1 MPFYNNNQPFDN
13 PIPFINPFD
22 PNPGIFIDSSNP
34 VDFIN
39 TSSINPK
46 TGFPFTYDEISG
58 FTFIYDQVEFIAYSK
73 IQGIYNALFNRPADP
88 NGIGY
93 FGLLTNGGKDITAIG
108 DLTNTDEYLDRF
120 TGLSREEI
128 IQSLYQSLFGRTG
141 DAAGVKFFVDELE
154 AGRQSI
160 NSIAINVLDGAQGA
174 DKDLVDKKIDAANKF
189 TSAIDTQ
196 AERDDY
202 NGATNPSSL
211 KKAAEFLD
219 KVTATSPTVTEA
231 DADAAVA
238 SLGDGTP
245 PATGDVVGVTINLQT
260 ASDTVSPNSANPAF
274 KSTADNDTINAK
286 DGTFTDTTSID
297 GGPGTDS
304 IFATSSNNTSTI
316 NPTLSNTEN
325 VYVTQTVAGG
335 TFDFRH
341 STGVSEL
348 WVKGGSGV
356 TFNNIALGTKLG
368 IEDNNAGAVF
378 DFRDS
383 DVGGG
388 YDAITLAVKNSNVGV
403 TVDNGIE
410 SVIIEVLSKSSMVLI
425 GQYTDATIVGSGEF
439 QIETSSSIRTLDASF
454 LDGALKNSA
463 IFSDNG
469 VKFIGTK
476 QADIISFKNNTA
488 IEKIT
493 FNSTNTS
500 TLSSWDTY
508 TNFDSSNEDKI
519 DVSSYGVTTG
529 KTIKTVGFTGA
540 DNETFG
546 GSAVAVVGANTVY
559 VDINS
564 DGKFNAATDLV
575 FDITGATA
583 NLDASDFIF

>member
-1 MPFYNNNQPFDN
+1 MPYLNDEAFVDQTDLNN
-13 PIPFINPFD
+13 PISQFDPLDPATINPD
-22 PNPGIFIDSSNP
+22 
-34 VDFIN
+34 
-39 TSSINPK
+39 
-46 TGFPFTYDEISG
+46 TGKPFTVDDVTGIPFRYD
-58 FTFIYDQVEFIAYSK
+58 TVEFSTYAQ

-93 FGLLTNGGKDITAIG
+93 FGLLTNGGKDLTAIG
-108 DLTNTDEYLDRF
+108 DLTNTAEYLDRF

-141 DAAGVKFFVDELE
+141 DAAGVKFFADELE

-160 NSIAINVLDGAQGA
+160 NSIAINILDGAQGA

-211 KKAAEFLD
+211 TKAADFLS
-219 KVTATSPTVTEA
+219 KVTATSPTVTQA

-238 SLGDGTP
+238 DLGGTP
-245 PATGDVVGVTINLQT
+245 LPATGDDVGVTINLHT
-260 ASDTVSPNSANPAF
+260 ASDTVLFNPQ
-274 KSTADNDTINAK
+274 KDKDRDESLVYESTADNDTINAK

-304 IFATSSNNTSTI
+304 IFAISSNNTSTI

-356 TFNNIALGTKLG
+356 TFNNITLGTKLG

-403 TVDNGIE
+403 TVDNRIEKIEIE
-410 SVIIEVLSKSSMVLI
+410 SVSRSSISLI
-425 GQYTDATIVGSGEF
+425 GNYTEITVIGKGEL
-439 QIETSSSIRTLDASF
+439 QLSTSSSIRTLDASF
-454 LDGALKNSA
+454 LDGVLKNSA
-463 IFSDNG
+463 ILSDRG
-469 VKFIGTK
+469 VEFIGTK
-476 QADIISFKNNTA
+476 QADAISFTSNNNTKDT
-488 IEKIT
+488 IVFKPV
-493 FNSTNTS
+493 NTS
-500 TLSSWDTY
+500 TMSSRDIY
-508 TNFDSSNEDKI
+508 ANFDSSSEDKI
-519 DVSSYGVTTG
+519 DVSAYGITTVQR
-529 KTIKTVGFTGA
+529 IKTAGFTGA
-540 DNETFG
+540 DSEFMG
-546 GSAVAVVGANTVY
+546 GNAVAVVGANTVY

-564 DGKFNAATDLV
+564 DGRFNAATDLV